1 MKAFALGPLRHFKLT
16 LVSVVA
22 SLGVCLS
29 VPLLL
34 IGWWL
39 HLPRLTRIV
48 EFLPTTT
55 PLPVVGFLFVGLALT
70 LVRRRLRGR
79 TRQNWARFLGCLS
92 GLAGALILLEY
103 FAGAALVVNR
113 QLAAVLGS
121 SDLSAGAWHD
131 SILAGVMLLL
141 LGLALVLLDMQ
152 VRPNLQATHFLA
164 IVVANIVV
172 LALVGYVFSYRN
184 LYILHPALDPGLSLP
199 CALMAG
205 MLALGILCARPGKGF
220 MGLLTSAGGGGVLAR
235 RLLLF
240 PAVLPVLFTT
250 ASTLLQRA
258 GVLSKEIGGW
268 LALIGYLTTFLCVI
282 WWVGTKVMRAEQER
296 DREEHHFWA
305 VAETA
310 VVGIVTIEANGTI
323 VYANAT
329 AEHLFGYV
337 SGALAGKGLQEL
349 LPACAEAVGAK
360 TLGAFLNEQ
369 QEKSKDRMIHIAGR
383 HHDGS
388 TFPTELSV
396 SSWGAGTQHFMTA
409 IVSDITERALR
420 ERRMNQLNN
429 DLVEA
434 NRELEAFS
442 YSVSHDLRAPL
453 RAIDGF
459 SRILLEECG
468 PGLQE
473 DHQVYLQDVRQNAQQ
488 MGQLIDALLSFARLS
503 RQPLKKHSVQMA
515 ELVRECLE
523 ILDSAERAEQ
533 PRVVVGELP
542 ACEGDRSLL
551 KQVWQNLIDN
561 ALKYSRHRQPAL
573 IEIGCT
579 ATGPDKIPAYFV
591 RDNGTGFDMKYAG
604 KLFGVF
610 QRLHRSDEFE
620 GSGVGLAMVERI
632 LHRHGGRIWA
642 EAKPNEGATF
652 YFTVGDD
659 ISLS

>member
-16 LVSVVA
+16 LVSVVV
-22 SLGVCLS
+22 SLGVILS

-34 IGWWL
+34 LGWWL
-39 HLPRLTRIV
+39 QLPRLTRIV
-48 EFLPTTT
+48 EGLPPTT
-55 PLPVVGFLFVGLALT
+55 PLPVVGFLFVGLAL
-70 LVRRRLRGR
+70 VPIRRRLRGR
-79 TRQNWARFLGCLS
+79 RRQNWARFLGALS

-103 FAGAALVVNR
+103 FAGAVLLVNR
-113 QLAAVLGS
+113 QLAAVLGN
-121 SDLSAGAWHD
+121 SDLPAGVWHD
-131 SILAGVMLLL
+131 SILAGVVLLL
-141 LGLALVLLDMQ
+141 LGLALVFLDMHM
-152 VRPNLQATHFLA
+152 RPDLQATHFLA

-172 LALVGYVFSYRN
+172 LALIGYVFSNRN
-184 LYILHPALDPGLSLP
+184 LYILYPALDPGLSLP

-220 MGLLTSAGGGGVLAR
+220 MALLTSAGGGGVLAR

-240 PAVLPVLFTT
+240 PAVIPVVFTA
-250 ASTLLQRA
+250 ASSLLQRA
-258 GVLSKEIGGW
+258 GLLSKEIAGW

-296 DREEHHFWA
+296 DREEHHLWA

-310 VVGIVTIEANGTI
+310 VLGIVTIETDGTI
-323 VYANAT
+323 VYANGT
-329 AEHLFGYV
+329 AERLFGYAT
-337 SGALAGKGLQEL
+337 GALLGKGLHEL
-349 LPACAEAVGAK
+349 IPACAEAVGAK
-360 TLGAFLNEQ
+360 TLGAFLNE
-369 QEKSKDRMIHIAGR
+369 EKKKSQDRMIYVAGR
-383 HHDGS
+383 HYDGS
-388 TFPTELSV
+388 PFPAELSV
-396 SSWGAGTQHFMTA
+396 STWGAGTQHFMTA

-429 DLVEA
+429 DLIEA
-434 NRELEAFS
+434 NKELEAFS

-468 PGLQE
+468 PALE
-473 DHQVYLQDVRQNAQQ
+473 EEHQVYLQDVRLNAQQ

-503 RQPLKKHSVQMA
+503 RQPLKKHTVQMA
-515 ELVRECLE
+515 ELVQECLE
-523 ILDSAERAEQ
+523 FLDSDERAEK
-533 PRVVVGELP
+533 PRVVVGKLP

-573 IEIGCT
+573 IDIGCT
-579 ATGPDKIPAYFV
+579 ATGPDEIPAYFV

-610 QRLHRSDEFE
+610 QRLHRSEDFE

-632 LHRHGGRIWA
+632 LHRHGGRIWT